1 VSTPENPTPDGGAP
15 GGVGPGG
22 STPEGGAPEGGSPGV
37 GSPGIGSPGIGSPG
51 TGAPDAT
58 TDQALIPGT
67 PENTLASMA
76 EPLRYTRHLIAVY
89 TVLGFVVAA
98 ALVGLVVLVIQP
110 GHHASPSWSSW
121 KPAPAGVAAMTK
133 QISDHIA
140 SQYRMTEGG
149 GQLLAVIPTD
159 ATIANGNQK
168 VPLRAIAIRRAPQSN
183 TGIRV
188 IGTEKTRLY
197 ILCGLGKNCSIEGG
211 KASQTR
217 GRLVRR
223 EALEA
228 ALYTFKFVPSVD
240 SVLAY
245 MPPAPNSTTSQVLFL
260 EKDALKEQLKQPIE
274 KTLPLKTPPLPDAE
288 DLAEAETIDKLT
300 LKHVF
305 DYEYQPIETG
315 GALIIL
321 NPSK

>member
-1 VSTPENPTPDGGAP
+1 MSTSA
-15 GGVGPGG
+15 
-22 STPEGGAPEGGSPGV
+22 A
-37 GSPGIGSPGIGSPG
+37 
-51 TGAPDAT
+51 
-58 TDQALIPGT
+58 
-67 PENTLASMA
+67 A
-76 EPLRYTRHLIAVY
+76 EPSTTSSGITMKEAEAVRYTRHLVAIY
-89 TVLGFVVAA
+89 TVLAVIVVA
-98 ALVGLVVLVIQP
+98 ALVGLVALVIRP
-110 GHHASPSWSSW
+110 GHEAGPSWSSW
-121 KPAPAGVAAMTK
+121 KPAPAGVGVMTK

-168 VPLRAIAIRRAPQSN
+168 VPLRAIAIRRAPQTN

-240 SVLAY
+240 TVLAY
-245 MPPAPNSTTSQVLFL
+245 MPPAPNSTTSQ
-260 EKDALKEQLKQPIE
+260 
-274 KTLPLKTPPLPDAE
+274 
-288 DLAEAETIDKLT
+288 
-300 LKHVF
+300 
-305 DYEYQPIETG
+305 
-315 GALIIL
+315 
-321 NPSK
+321 

>member
-1 VSTPENPTPDGGAP
+1 VSEPETPPTTPESASAATPA
-15 GGVGPGG
+15 V
-22 STPEGGAPEGGSPGV
+22 
-37 GSPGIGSPGIGSPG
+37 
-51 TGAPDAT
+51 
-58 TDQALIPGT
+58 DQASIPGT
-67 PENTLASMA
+67 AENSLASMA
-76 EPLRYTRHLIAVY
+76 EPLRYTRHLIAIY
-89 TVLGFVVAA
+89 TGLLVVVIA
-98 ALVGLVVLVIQP
+98 ALVGLVFLVIRP
-110 GHHASPSWSSW
+110 GHTASPQWSTW
-121 KPAPAGVAAMTK
+121 KPTTASVGAMTK

-149 GQLLAVIPTD
+149 GQLLAVLPTD

-211 KASQTR
+211 KASLTR

-245 MPPAPNSTTSQVLFL
+245 MPPAPNSTTSEVLFL
-260 EKDALKEQLKQPIE
+260 EKDALKDQLKQPLN
-274 KTLPLKTPPLPDAE
+274 KTLPLATPPLPDAE
-288 DLAEAETIDKLT
+288 DLQEAATIDKLT
-300 LKHVF
+300 LKNVF
-305 DYEYQPIETG
+305 SYEYQPIETG
-315 GALIIL
+315 GALIVL
-321 NPSK
+321 DPSR

>member
-1 VSTPENPTPDGGAP
+1 VSTEPESTE
-15 GGVGPGG
+15 GV
-22 STPEGGAPEGGSPGV
+22 TPEEGAANTPPADA
-37 GSPGIGSPGIGSPG
+37 
-51 TGAPDAT
+51 GAGETALGDT
-58 TDQALIPGT
+58 TPAEEVAPPSGNL
-67 PENTLASMA
+67 LVA
-76 EPLRYTRHLIAVY
+76 EPLRYTRQLITVY
-89 TVLGFVVAA
+89 VALA
-98 ALVGLVVLVIQP
+98 IVMTGALVALVFLVVRP
-110 GHHASPSWSSW
+110 GHESSGSWSSW
-121 KPAPAGVAAMTK
+121 KPENGAVGAMTK
-133 QISDHIA
+133 QIADHIA

-149 GQLLAVIPTD
+149 GQLLSVLPTD
-159 ATIANGNQK
+159 ASITNGAQK
-168 VPLRAIAIRRAPQSN
+168 VPLRFVAVRRAPQTN

-188 IGTEKTRLY
+188 ISTENTRLY

-240 SVLAY
+240 QVLAY
-245 MPPAPNSTTSQVLFL
+245 MPPGPNQASAEVLFL
-260 EKDALKEQLKQPIE
+260 EKEALKEQLKQPLE

-288 DLAEAETIDKLT
+288 DLAEAATIDKLT

-321 NPSK
+321 NPSR

>member
-1 VSTPENPTPDGGAP
+1 
-15 GGVGPGG
+15 
-22 STPEGGAPEGGSPGV
+22 
-37 GSPGIGSPGIGSPG
+37 
-51 TGAPDAT
+51 
-58 TDQALIPGT
+58 
-67 PENTLASMA
+67 M
-76 EPLRYTRHLIAVY
+76 
-89 TVLGFVVAA
+89 A
-98 ALVGLVVLVIQP
+98 ALVGLVALVIRP
-110 GHHASPSWSSW
+110 GHTASPSWSSW
-121 KPAPAGVAAMTK
+121 KPANAGVGAMTK
-133 QISDHIA
+133 QIADHIA

-149 GQLLAVIPTD
+149 GQLLAVLPTD
-159 ATIANGNQK
+159 ATIANGNTK
-168 VPLRAIAIRRAPQSN
+168 VPLRAIAIRRAPQTN

-245 MPPAPNSTTSQVLFL
+245 MPPGPNSTTSQVIFL
-260 EKDALKEQLKQPIE
+260 EKDALKDQLKQPLN
-274 KTLPLKTPPLPDAE
+274 KTLPLATPPLPDAE
-288 DLAEAETIDKLT
+288 DLAEAATIDKLT
-300 LKHVF
+300 LKNIF
-305 DYEYQPIETG
+305 SYEYQPIETG

-321 NPSK
+321 DPST

>member
-1 VSTPENPTPDGGAP
+1 MSDEADKTVEIHDPGDTRELPGLDGRAAP
-15 GGVGPGG
+15 LHAARCI
-22 STPEGGAPEGGSPGV
+22 T
-37 GSPGIGSPGIGSPG
+37 
-51 TGAPDAT
+51 
-58 TDQALIPGT
+58 
-67 PENTLASMA
+67 
-76 EPLRYTRHLIAVY
+76 VY
-89 TVLGFVVAA
+89 TILGVVVVAA
-98 ALVGLVVLVIQP
+98 IVGLVALVIRP
-110 GHHASPSWSSW
+110 GHEASPPWSSW
-121 KPAPAGVAAMTK
+121 KPATAGVGAMTK
-133 QISDHIA
+133 QIADHVA
-140 SQYRMTEGG
+140 SQYRTDGG
-149 GQLLAVIPTD
+149 RRSAARRLPDRRRPSRT
-159 ATIANGNQK
+159 ATRRCRC
-168 VPLRAIAIRRAPQSN
+168 RAIAIRRAPQTN

-240 SVLAY
+240 AVLAY
-245 MPPAPNSTTSQVLFL
+245 MPPAPNATAAQVLFL
-260 EKDALKEQLKQPIE
+260 EKDAFKEQLKQPID

-288 DLAEAETIDKLT
+288 DLAEAATIDKLT

-305 DYEYQPIETG
+305 EYEYQPIETG

-321 NPSK
+321 DPAK

>member
-1 VSTPENPTPDGGAP
+1 VSTE
-15 GGVGPGG
+15 
-22 STPEGGAPEGGSPGV
+22 
-37 GSPGIGSPGIGSPG
+37 
-51 TGAPDAT
+51 
-58 TDQALIPGT
+58 
-67 PENTLASMA
+67 PENTEGVTPEQGAASTPPGDAVTGDTAAADTMAAAVAAPGEESAPPQNLLIA
-76 EPLRYTRHLIAVY
+76 EPVRYTRQLVTIY
-89 TVLGFVVAA
+89 TVLAVVMTT
-98 ALVGLVVLVIQP
+98 ALVALVFLVIRP
-110 GHHASPSWSSW
+110 GHEASAAWSSW
-121 KPAPAGVAAMTK
+121 KPENAGVGAMTK
-133 QISDHIA
+133 QIADHIA

-149 GQLLAVIPTD
+149 GQLLAVLPTD
-159 ATIANGNQK
+159 ASITNGAAK
-168 VPLRAIAIRRAPQSN
+168 VPLRAIAIRRAPQTN

-188 IGTEKTRLY
+188 IGTENTRLY

-240 SVLAY
+240 TVLAY
-245 MPPAPNSTTSQVLFL
+245 MPPGPNSTTSEVLFL

-300 LKHVF
+300 LKHIF